1 VSRHVLSEGRGDA
14 PASHRHEDLPDH
26 VRRNRA
32 AWDEWAVD
40 YVANGERSWKLAPGH
55 ETWGM
60 WNIPESSL
68 RILPDDLAGLDAIE
82 LGCGTGYISAWLAR
96 RGARPVGI
104 DNSEAQL
111 ATARR
116 LQAEHGIEFP
126 LIFGNAETVPLPDA
140 SFDLAIS
147 EYGASI
153 WADPYRWVPEAARLL
168 RPGGQLT
175 FLVNGGILNLCAP
188 DAEESATDR
197 LVRPYFGLH
206 RLEWSTDASVNFCL
220 GYGDWIRLLRS
231 SGFDVEDLLE
241 LRPAEGATTD
251 DPYVTPEWA
260 LQWPSEEVWKARKR
274 G

>member
-1 VSRHVLSEGRGDA
+1 MSVH
-14 PASHRHEDLPDH
+14 DLPDH

-32 AWDEWAVD
+32 EWDSRAVD
-40 YVANGERSWKLAPGH
+40 YVANGERSWKLGPG
-55 ETWGM
+55 EEKWGI
-60 WNIPESSL
+60 WDIPESSL
-68 RILPDDLAGLDAIE
+68 RILPEDLDGLDTIE

-126 LIFGNAETVPLPDA
+126 LIHGNAETVPLPDA

-168 RPGGQLT
+168 RPGGQLM
-175 FLVNGGILNLCAP
+175 FLVNGTILNLCAP
-188 DAEESATDR
+188 DAEEPATDR
-197 LVRPYFGLH
+197 LVRP
-206 RLEWSTDASVNFCL
+206 V
-220 GYGDWIRLLRS
+220 LRAP
-231 SGFDVEDLLE
+231 
-241 LRPAEGATTD
+241 PARVVD
-251 DPYVTPEWA
+251 
-260 LQWPSEEVWKARKR
+260 
-274 G
+274 